1 MFEMG
6 NMFNGKFGKI
16 KEGLCRLTMKG
27 GIAVKTASGYK
38 SYNVAKGT
46 LTNVTNF
53 CFDIGSDFFFVIP
66 TSKVQKGDIILVDG
80 HPKCVIETTK
90 TKTIKVIDYE
100 SSSVMEIVPER
111 HVFMGN
117 VYFYGKIVS
126 IMGNSMKNGGIGN
139 IMKMMMMSNI
149 MGGNSGSG
157 SGSNGMGNMMQA
169 MMMANMFG
177 GKSDAGDL
185 FEGMFDFEVNE
196 IEDESNEDADEGD
209 E

>member
-16 KEGLCRLTMKG
+16 KEGLCRLSMKG
-27 GIAVKTASGYK
+27 GIAVKTNGGYK
-38 SYNVAKGT
+38 TYNVAKGT

-66 TSKVQKGDIILVDG
+66 TSKVQKGDIIMVDG

-100 SSSVMEIVPER
+100 TSSVMEIVPER
-111 HVFMGN
+111 HIFMGN

-126 IMGNSMKNGGIGN
+126 IMGNSMKNGGLGN
-139 IMKMMMMSNI
+139 IMKMMMLSN
-149 MGGNSGSG
+149 MTGGSSE
-157 SGSNGMGNMMQA
+157 SGSNNMMQT
-169 MMMANMFG
+169 MMMMNMMS
-177 GKSDAGDL
+177 GKSDGTDL
-185 FEGMFDFEVNE
+185 FDGLFDFEMPDVADE
-196 IEDESNEDADEGD
+196 ADESSEE
-209 E
+209 EE